1 VTDEPTLV
9 RVVAAVVQREGR
21 YLLGL
26 RPRAKRHG
34 GHWEF
39 PGGKVQPGESTLGA
53 ARRELAEELDL
64 RVVTLGRC
72 RLSVR
77 DDGSPFV
84 IDFFDVEVEGSPT
97 ALEHEAVG
105 WFTPDELRSLPLA
118 PADARFAAGLA
129 SEGA

>member
-1 VTDEPTLV
+1 VTDEPRLV

-26 RPRAKRHG
+26 RPYAKRHG
-34 GHWEF
+34 GLWEF
-39 PGGKVQPGESTLGA
+39 PGGKVHAGESTLDA

-64 RVVTLGRC
+64 RGVTLGRC
-72 RLSVR
+72 LLSVR
-77 DDGSPFV
+77 DEGSQFV
-84 IDFFDVEVEGSPT
+84 IDFHDVEVEGSPT

-129 SEGA
+129 GERA